1 MINVVVYRFRADTG
15 VCPYAYIF
23 PEVGVTPCGYQP
35 DYMHGESHFRADTGV
50 CPYGSKFPGVGVT
63 PCGYP
68 LVCVHGRHNHGW
80 AKRMKPPAKMCAR
93 SGDRHNRGAGTIR
106 ADTGVRPYDLIC
118 PQTPRRLLTCMED

>member
-1 MINVVVYRFRADTG
+1 MSVYRFRADTGVCPYGSKFPDVGVTPCDYPRGYMHVESHFRADTG

-50 CPYGSKFPGVGVT
+50 CPYTSNFPDVGVT

-68 LVCVHGRHNHGW
+68 LV
-80 AKRMKPPAKMCAR
+80 K
-93 SGDRHNRGAGTIR
+93 
-106 ADTGVRPYDLIC
+106 
-118 PQTPRRLLTCMED
+118 CMEFHISGLTQGSAPTPIYSQR